1 MCTYLEE
8 IRHRINTSPLLVL
21 ALTLI
26 ATGCSG
32 PSTIA
37 RVPAPDLQLIE
48 SGSLS
53 LPADCEPRAGEVYR
67 AEFEV
72 GPDGHVQNVRT
83 NGTANCAQQALAAWV
98 STFRY
103 NSRQS
108 SVETVVDWM
117 LVEAR
122 RGG

>member
-1 MCTYLEE
+1 MRMTKPFLPA
-8 IRHRINTSPLLVL
+8 PLCAVI
-21 ALTLI
+21 ALSIFGLI
-26 ATGCSG
+26 TACGG
-32 PSTIA
+32 PSAVKTS
-37 RVPAPDLQLIE
+37 APDLQLIE

-117 LVEAR
+117 
-122 RGG
+122 